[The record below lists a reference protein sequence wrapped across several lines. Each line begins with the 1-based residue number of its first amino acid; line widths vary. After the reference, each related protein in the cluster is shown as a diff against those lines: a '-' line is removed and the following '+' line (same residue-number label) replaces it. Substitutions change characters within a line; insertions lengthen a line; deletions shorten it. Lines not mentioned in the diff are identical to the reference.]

1 MERRGVAQRTKDASG
16 LSLSREVWR
25 GRVSS
30 RRLRLRPGGWVAAGL
45 LVGNILSACFPD
57 NKSQPVV
64 TPVSSDQVPVIP
76 SPTIPP
82 EGAPELERQD
92 IRAGELLVDDMSRCS
107 SDLRTRINTWW
118 YTYDD
123 QDKPGEKICNR
134 GLSRSVLR
142 VALGGYPP
150 SPCALEWRATLETR
164 YTFSFAGIG
173 VGLGDADLAKYKK
186 VFMVVR
192 GDGKNYRMKFPMVE
206 QLNRARRGGCGN
218 DDWNFYGA
226 RFACGNGSRTWVAIR
241 IDLSELTLDP
251 RWSQHEKPQSRF
263 DARDVK
269 SLEIQTE
276 GVSGDSFACDIG
288 LLKLIP

>member
-1 MERRGVAQRTKDASG
+1 MKSQQSW
-16 LSLSREVWR
+16 SSRSAGRAGRWR
-25 GRVSS
+25 GI
-30 RRLRLRPGGWVAAGL
+30 LLAGCF
-45 LVGNILSACFPD
+45 VGCFPE
-57 NKSQPVV
+57 NREQPVV
-64 TPVSSDQVPVIP
+64 TPVSSDQIPVAP
-76 SPTIPP
+76 SPTLPP
-82 EGAPELERQD
+82 EGAPDLERQD
-92 IRAGELLVDDMSRCS
+92 IRPGEMLVDDMSRCA

-123 QDKPGEKICNR
+123 QDKPGDKVCNR
-134 GLSRSVLR
+134 GLSRSTLR

-150 SPCALEWRATLETR
+150 SPCALEWRAVLETR

-173 VGLGDADLAKYKK
+173 VGLGDVDLSKFKK

-206 QLNRARRGGCGN
+206 QLNRARRGSCGN

-241 IDLSELTLDP
+241 IELSELTRDARSSERAGQAL
-251 RWSQHEKPQSRF
+251 RF
-263 DARDVK
+263 DPRDVK

-276 GVSGDSFACDIG
+276 GISGDQFACDIG
-288 LLKLIP
+288 MVKLIP